1 MKSCLGFSGQYKA
14 ISRKST
20 KPMRQNSK
28 PTPPPQQ
35 NNSNPQILLKFE
47 ESFDLEDKPHQLK
60 NMDHFLIVDSKQKD
74 KLRLKMA

>member
-1 MKSCLGFSGQYKA
+1 MKSFLGFSGQSEA

-35 NNSNPQILLKFE
+35 NNSNPQILLRSE
-47 ESFDLEDKPHQLK
+47 ESFDSEDKPHQLK
-60 NMDHFLIVDSKQKD
+60 NMDHFLIIDSKQKD
-74 KLRLKMA
+74 ESRLKMA